1 MKTSVQRAGAASA
14 PCGGSPMA
22 TTTQRED
29 IFLCVV
35 LKLSLAKCHPV
46 APTGP
51 TLSYSTPPWV
61 FTAEF
66 SLCACHRSG

>member
-1 MKTSVQRAGAASA
+1 
-14 PCGGSPMA
+14 MA

-35 LKLSLAKCHPV
+35 LQLSLAKCHPV